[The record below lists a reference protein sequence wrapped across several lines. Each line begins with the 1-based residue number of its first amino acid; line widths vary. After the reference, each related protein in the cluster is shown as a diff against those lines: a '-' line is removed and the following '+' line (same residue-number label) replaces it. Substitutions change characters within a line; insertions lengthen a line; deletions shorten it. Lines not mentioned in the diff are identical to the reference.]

1 MPESIVQSFPLLPLE
16 QVYGAIAFDLAN
28 RTEINAYLAA
38 EEEAF
43 DAVSQLLQISNSA
56 LYNRPMAAKAAN
68 QQIEL

>member
-1 MPESIVQSFPLLPLE
+1 MLPLE
-16 QVYGAIAFDLAN
+16 QVCGAIAFDLAN

-43 DAVSQLLQISNSA
+43 DAVSQPLQTSNPA
-56 LYNRPMAAKAAN
+56 LCNRLMATKAAN